1 MKKFSSAAGYDLSDL
16 HVICIVSSVVYSGLS
31 PIISGTFCGFT
42 VKRKLKEVSI
52 LSMMLIEKCIH
63 L

>member
-42 VKRKLKEVSI
+42 VKIEIREVRK
-52 LSMMLIEKCIH
+52 
-63 L
+63 